1 MENKFKFKNAL
12 IFFGAK
18 GSCVLKQKDKNLTP
32 EQFRNLTNPE
42 IKLLRQ
48 THSSTGKVV
57 DTEFESFSEEGDFLT
72 TNNKN
77 LKIGIKTADCTPIV
91 FYNPVQNCIGI
102 AHAGWKGTTA
112 KIAAN
117 VVNKMAQEFASKSE
131 DLFVWVGPSAKTC
144 CYEVGKDFYKNLD
157 NKWQNSCLKESFGK
171 IYFDLQ
177 NYNKLALLEAGIQ
190 EDKINLQF
198 NECTI
203 CNTGYGSYR
212 REGEN
217 TLLQISYIVLE

>member
-1 MENKFKFKNAL
+1 MENQFKFKNASV
-12 IFFGAK
+12 FFGAK
-18 GSCVLKQKDKNLTP
+18 GSCLLRQKDKNLTP

-42 IKLLRQ
+42 IKLLKQ
-48 THSSTGKVV
+48 THSNAGKIV
-57 DTEFESFSEEGDFLT
+57 DATFESFSEEGDFLI
-72 TNNKN
+72 TNKRH
-77 LKIGIKTADCTPIV
+77 LKIGVKTADCTPII
-91 FYNPVQNCIGI
+91 FYDPIQSCIGI
-102 AHAGWKGTTA
+102 VHAGWKGTTA

-117 VVNKMAQEFASKSE
+117 IVGKMGQEYLSKPE
-131 DLFVWVGPSAKTC
+131 DVLVWIGPSAKTC
-144 CYEVGKDFYKNLD
+144 CYEVGKDFYKNLES
-157 NKWQNSCLKESFGK
+157 KWQNSCLEERSEK

-203 CNTGYGSYR
+203 CNTSYGSYR